1 MLSTW
6 RETQPKSKR
15 AFSVSAPRAL
25 STPARRAHIPS
36 QRTPKPPW
44 EFAGT
49 WRTDPEAKRSGGL
62 KGLQEVVPKEPPGH
76 VRDTHLFTL
85 SRPRRAAVPC
95 KFGIGPPRPWSPPT
109 PRRPVCGLRFRG
121 AGPRSRVGAAAAAAK
136 TDRPVRGSPHS
147 RSPGR
152 AAEGLRQDASSA
164 RPGPPLRRQDAAVRR
179 VGAPYWGQRPVPPAT
194 PPPRPERG
202 DASVPR
208 APAARGCLPFP
219 LLGPWLLG
227 SR

>member
-1 MLSTW
+1 MHTEELRKSFW
-6 RETQPKSKR
+6 LQPLDSPYHCKS
-15 AFSVSAPRAL
+15 AV
-25 STPARRAHIPS
+25 
-36 QRTPKPPW
+36 
-44 EFAGT
+44 
-49 WRTDPEAKRSGGL
+49 
-62 KGLQEVVPKEPPGH
+62 
-76 VRDTHLFTL
+76 LFTL

-95 KFGIGPPRPWSPPT
+95 KFGIGPPRPRSPAT
-109 PRRPVCGLRFRG
+109 PRRAAQSAACVSETRARDRAWEPPRQLRRPTDGCG
-121 AGPRSRVGAAAAAAK
+121 
-136 TDRPVRGSPHS
+136 GSPRS

-194 PPPRPERG
+194 PPPRPGRG

-219 LLGPWLLG
+219 PLGSWPLG